1 MKDERKTK
9 KQLIKELLEL
19 RLKNAELR
27 ESERKYLDLYQNA
40 PNGYHSIGPDGTI
53 IEVNETWL
61 AMLGYERAEVEGRMN
76 IRDLLSDEGRGAF
89 HDIFENFKKT
99 GSIKNL
105 ELDFRRKDGSLL
117 PVLKSA
123 TTIYDENGDFIKSRS
138 IIRDISARVRYRNM
152 VEQALEEWRMTFDS
166 MPYGVLLLDIDFN
179 IKKANKYISIYYNIA
194 PEEIKNYKSYEII
207 QSDQLKEIFRKIG
220 TSQTLSLDTFEY
232 YEAGLNKHFLL
243 HLTPIPDK
251 EGLTKSFVLAL
262 VDISDIKDKE
272 SKLIESR
279 DAFFNM
285 LKEVDF
291 SYRELKSLYEGLVH
305 SFVNAIDAKS
315 PWTKGHSE
323 RVTNYAVA
331 ITEEMGFDR
340 DDIDNLRI
348 AGLFHDI
355 GKIGT
360 YDVILD
366 NPEKLSDEEE
376 RLINLHPVKG
386 EEILKPIKQ
395 LQHLLPIIRHH
406 HERIDGEGYPDGLKG
421 DEIPLLSRVLCVAD
435 AFDSM
440 TSDRPYR
447 PAGTKKYAISE
458 LKRCSNTQFDPQVVE
473 AFLTVLSRT

>member
-19 RLKNAELR
+19 RLLNAELR
-27 ESERKYLDLYQNA
+27 ENERKYLDLYQNA

-53 IEVNETWL
+53 IEVNDTWL
-61 AMLGYERAEVEGRMN
+61 RMLGYEREEVVNKMKITELLTEEGQ
-76 IRDLLSDEGRGAF
+76 E
-89 HDIFENFKKT
+89 IFQETFPVLKGK
-99 GSIKNL
+99 GSIENIEYTVRK
-105 ELDFRRKDGSLL
+105 KDGSFL
-117 PVLKSA
+117 PILISA
-123 TTIYDENGDFIKSRS
+123 TAIYDEGGNFLQTRT
-138 IIRDISARVRYRNM
+138 IIRDISARVAYRRM
-152 VEQALEEWRMTFDS
+152 LEQALEEWRITFDS
-166 MPYGVLLLDIDFN
+166 MPYSVLLLAMDFS
-179 IKKANKYISIYYNIA
+179 IRRGNKYFSIYYNIA

-315 PWTKGHSE
+315 TWTKGHSE

-340 DDIDNLRI
+340 DDIDNIRI

-376 RLINLHPVKG
+376 RLINFHPVKG

-421 DEIPLLSRVLCVAD
+421 NEIPLLSRVLCVAD